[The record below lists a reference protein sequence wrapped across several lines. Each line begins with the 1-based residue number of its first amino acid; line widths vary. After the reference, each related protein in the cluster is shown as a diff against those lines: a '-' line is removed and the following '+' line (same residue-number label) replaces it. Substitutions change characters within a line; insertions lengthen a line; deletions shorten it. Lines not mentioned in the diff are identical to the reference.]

1 METGNLKKAVC
12 LLWVHE
18 PLQPAPYT
26 LGHVPLD
33 GAGLDIKV
41 WNRVPVQASLPAVT
55 SSP

>member
-26 LGHVPLD
+26 LGYVPLD